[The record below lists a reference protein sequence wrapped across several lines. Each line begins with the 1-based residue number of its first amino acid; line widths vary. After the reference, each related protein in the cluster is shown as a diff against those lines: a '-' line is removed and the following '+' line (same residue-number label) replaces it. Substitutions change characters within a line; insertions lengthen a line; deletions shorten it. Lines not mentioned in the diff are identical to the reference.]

1 MKEHI
6 VTQKNELVEAHH
18 IDPLSVNEQKV
29 VLTMISMIEPADDD
43 FKTYLLSV
51 KDFAEMVGLKGE
63 STYSEIKKIS
73 KTLVSKV
80 IEIPIGKKD
89 WLVATWAS
97 SVRYRSSEGTVEFS
111 FDSKLKPYLLQL
123 KNQFT
128 SYKLT
133 NILNLKSTYSIRLYE
148 LMKKWQHLGRW
159 ECSVEELRGIL
170 GAKLVKSYSVY
181 GNFKNRVLLPALVEL
196 NDKTDVQISFSEIKK
211 GRKVER
217 IEFTIRHAP
226 EKEIKL
232 PESKKRLE
240 QPKKAP
246 ENEEVRIRLNRL
258 ADKELYQFDPNYF
271 SQMYEAA
278 FVIWGDQ
285 AETELALI
293 IRYVN
298 VEESVKKPLGF
309 IKSQIK
315 LAWEAS
321 ERGERPTFAELQPT
335 KKRVTGRQEVI
346 PDWFKEIEDSNDT
359 IEPNEKEP
367 DAEVEKKRQ
376 ELQKKLNDMRKEK
389 KGNN

>member
-1 MKEHI
+1 MEGLFVENHL

-29 VLTMISMIEPADDD
+29 VLTMISMIEPTDDD
-43 FKTYLLSV
+43 LKTYLLSV

-128 SYKLT
+128 SYKLS

-148 LMKKWQHLGRW
+148 LMKKWQHLGHW
-159 ECSVEELRGIL
+159 GCSVDDLRGIL
-170 GAKLVKSYSVY
+170 GAKNVKSYSVY
-181 GNFKNRVLLPALVEL
+181 GNFKNRVLSPALLEL
-196 NDKTDVQISFSEIKK
+196 NDKTDVQISFNEIKK
-211 GRKVER
+211 GRSVER

-232 PESKKRLE
+232 PEPKIKPKQSKKV
-240 QPKKAP
+240 P
-246 ENEEVRIRLNRL
+246 ENEDVRTRLNGL
-258 ADKELYQFDPNYF
+258 ADKKLYQFTQNYF
-271 SQMYEAA
+271 SQLYQGAL
-278 FVIWGDQ
+278 FIWGDK
-285 AETELALI
+285 AENELAMI
-293 IRYVN
+293 IGYVN
-298 VEESVKKPLGF
+298 VEKSVQNPLGF
-309 IKSQIK
+309 IKSQIQ
-315 LAWEAS
+315 LAWEAY
-321 ERGERPTFAELQPT
+321 ERGEDTTFADLQPT
-335 KKRVTGRQEVI
+335 TKRTTGREEII
-346 PDWFKEIEDSNDT
+346 PDWFKKSSKV
-359 IEPNEKEP
+359 NESKEET
-367 DAEVEKKRQ
+367 DIAERREA
-376 ELQKKLNDMRKEK
+376 LQKELEEM
-389 KGNN
+389 

>member
-1 MKEHI
+1 MEGLFVENHL

-29 VLTMISMIEPADDD
+29 VLTMISMIEPTDDD
-43 FKTYLLSV
+43 LKTYLLSV

-89 WLVATWAS
+89 WLIATWAS

-128 SYKLT
+128 SYKLS

-148 LMKKWQHLGRW
+148 LMKKWQHLGHW
-159 ECSVEELRGIL
+159 GCSVDDLRGVL
-170 GAKLVKSYSVY
+170 GAKNVKSYSVY
-181 GNFKNRVLLPALVEL
+181 GNFKNRVLSPALLEL
-196 NDKTDVQISFSEIKK
+196 NDKTDVQISFNEIKK
-211 GRKVER
+211 GRSVER

-232 PESKKRLE
+232 PEPKIKPK

-246 ENEEVRIRLNRL
+246 ENEDVRTRLNGL
-258 ADKELYQFDPNYF
+258 ADKKLYQFTQNYF
-271 SQMYEAA
+271 SQLYQGAL
-278 FVIWGDQ
+278 FIWGDK
-285 AETELALI
+285 AENELAMI
-293 IRYVN
+293 IGYVN
-298 VEESVKKPLGF
+298 IEKSVQNPLGF
-309 IKSQIK
+309 IKSQIQ
-315 LAWEAS
+315 LAWEAY
-321 ERGERPTFAELQPT
+321 ERGEDTTFADLQPT
-335 KKRVTGRQEVI
+335 TKRTTGREEII
-346 PDWFKEIEDSNDT
+346 PDWFKKSSKDNGPKDETDI
-359 IEPNEKEP
+359 
-367 DAEVEKKRQ
+367 AERREA
-376 ELQKKLNDMRKEK
+376 LQKELEEM
-389 KGNN
+389 

>member
-1 MKEHI
+1 MFVKEHI

-133 NILNLKSTYSIRLYE
+133 NILSLKSSYSIRLYE

-159 ECSVEELRGIL
+159 ECSIEELRGIL
-170 GAKLVKSYSVY
+170 GAKLVKSYLVY

-217 IEFTIRHAP
+217 IEFTIRQAP

-232 PESKKRLE
+232 PEPKKKLE

-246 ENEEVRIRLNRL
+246 ENEEVRIRLNNL

-298 VEESVKKPLGF
+298 VEESVQNPLGF

-315 LAWEAS
+315 LAWEAF
-321 ERGERPTFAELQPT
+321 ERGEDATFADLQPT
-335 KKRVTGRQEVI
+335 KKRSTGRQEVI
-346 PDWFKEIEDSNDT
+346 PEWFKKRTPSVSR
-359 IEPNEKEP
+359 NELL
-367 DAEVEKKRQ
+367 EVEDIDDIRN
-376 ELQKKLNDMRKEK
+376 ELSEWVVEQKKQISNRE
-389 KGNN
+389 